1 MNINNELYR
10 PLEDEDE
17 NRSEGISWLI
27 TFSDLALLMLVF
39 FILLFSVSTV
49 DKERFTR
56 SFHSLQNELTGKD
69 KNISRIQDASE
80 ISESIIDTARLQRQ
94 IIEQQEKLFT
104 EIRTYLTDAGKSDNI
119 AATFDNG
126 RITLRLP
133 ADVLFEEGSVDLSP
147 QAQANLAAVADL
159 LIKNK
164 NQDVNIKGYTDD
176 VEPAGGRF
184 KDLWEISSLRAVNV
198 LRYLMDMGIESSR
211 LTATGLASMN
221 PLYPND
227 TEENRARNRRIE
239 FILELKVGSA
249 PAGQSF

>member
-1 MNINNELYR
+1 MNTNNELYR
-10 PLEDEDE
+10 PLEGEE
-17 NRSEGISWLI
+17 GKSSEGISWLI
-27 TFSDLALLMLVF
+27 TFSDLVLLMLVF

-49 DKERFTR
+49 DKERFAR

-69 KNISRIQDASE
+69 KYSSRTQDASE
-80 ISESIIDTARLQRQ
+80 ISASVIDTARLQRQ

-104 EIRTYLTDAGKSDNI
+104 EIRTYLTEAGKSDNI

-126 RITLRLP
+126 IITLRLP
-133 ADVLFEEGSVDLSP
+133 TDVLFEPGEVELSP
-147 QAQANLAAVADL
+147 AAQDGLATVADI

-176 VEPAGGRF
+176 VEPTGGRF
-184 KDLWEISSLRAVNV
+184 RDLWEISSLRAVNV
-198 LRYLMDMGIESSR
+198 LRHLMGMGIESSR

-227 TEENRARNRRIE
+227 TEENKARNRRIE
-239 FILELKVGSA
+239 FILELKVGNAS
-249 PAGQSF
+249 GG